1 MKRSFLILS
10 ILLMPLTLASETQNR
25 FRICILVDGEDTHI
39 SNVLE
44 IHLKREFRLLG
55 DVDIVELDENWR
67 FILSIKY
74 IEIEFKDRR
83 KTGSVALADVF
94 NQRLPASF
102 FGGSL
107 SCRIETT
114 GSSCCPGVAYYHTD
128 NLEKYC
134 IWLVG
139 IIDKSDL
146 TPMRR

>member
-102 FGGSL
+102 
-107 SCRIETT
+107 
-114 GSSCCPGVAYYHTD
+114 
-128 NLEKYC
+128 
-134 IWLVG
+134 LVDHYPAALRPPVLPVVRVSPT
-139 IIDKSDL
+139 IIQI
-146 TPMRR
+146 T